1 MMNEMILEGKG
12 LCKSFTNGEVTSHV
26 IRNLDVDVFKGDF
39 TVIMGASGAGKS
51 TLLYILS
58 GIDNLTAGQI
68 LFDDRRVDEYNAK
81 ELTKM
86 RRSDIGFIFQEPN
99 LLDDFTVFENIAMT
113 GYLKTKHRKT
123 VNTYT
128 DKLLEQVDMIAHKDK
143 YPSQLSGGQKQR
155 VSIARSL
162 INQPE
167 IVFADEPTG
176 ALNATQS
183 NAAMD
188 LLTAAHERG
197 QSILMVTHDIKAAC
211 RANRLLYI
219 KDGKIDGILDMDV
232 FQTDGILER
241 EKQVFNFIMSR
252 GW

>member
-1 MMNEMILEGKG
+1 MNEMILEGKG

-26 IRNLDVDVFKGDF
+26 IKNLDVDVYKGDF

-81 ELTKM
+81 ELTEM
-86 RRSDIGFIFQEPN
+86 RRHEIGFIFQEPN

-113 GYLKTKHRKT
+113 GYLKTKNRKT
-123 VNTYT
+123 VNSQTYT
-128 DKLLEQVDMIAHKDK
+128 LLEQVDMLAHKDK

-167 IVFADEPTG
+167 VLFADEPTG

-183 NAAMD
+183 SAAMD
-188 LLTAAHERG
+188 LLTDAHGRG

>member
-1 MMNEMILEGKG
+1 MNEMILEGKG

-26 IRNLDVDVFKGDF
+26 IRNLDVDVYKGDF

-86 RRSDIGFIFQEPN
+86 RRHEIGFIFQEPN

-113 GYLKTKHRKT
+113 GYLKTKNRKT
-123 VNTYT
+123 VNKKTYT
-128 DKLLEQVDMIAHKDK
+128 LLEQVDMLAHKDK

-167 IVFADEPTG
+167 VLFADEPTG

-183 NAAMD
+183 SAAMD
-188 LLTAAHERG
+188 LLTDAHGRG

-241 EKQVFNFIMSR
+241 EKQVFDFIMSR

>member
-1 MMNEMILEGKG
+1 MNEMILEGKG

-123 VNTYT
+123 VNTHT